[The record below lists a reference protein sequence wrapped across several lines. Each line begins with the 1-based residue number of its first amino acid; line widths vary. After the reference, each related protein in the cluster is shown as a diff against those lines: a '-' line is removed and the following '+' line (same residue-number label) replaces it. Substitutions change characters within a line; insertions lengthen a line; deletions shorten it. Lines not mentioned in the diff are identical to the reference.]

1 MSSNDYWILMWAA
14 FGLLAAWAVIKGI
27 SDD

>member
-1 MSSNDYWILMWAA
+1 MTSAEYWVLLFAA